1 MAEGVAGN
9 ADKVKLLAVPK
20 PHAFWAATEMEA
32 LVKPV
37 VGMLTVIEVPEL
49 AVMIQPAGTFQ
60 E

>member
-1 MAEGVAGN
+1 MAAGVAGN
-9 ADKVKLLAVPK
+9 ADNVKLRATPK
-20 PHAFWAATEMEA
+20 PQAFWAATEMEA

-37 VGMLTVIEVPEL
+37 VGMFTVIEVPEL

>member
-1 MAEGVAGN
+1 MAVGVAGN
-9 ADKVKLLAVPK
+9 ADNVKVRTVPY
-20 PHAFWAATEMEA
+20 PHPFWAATEMEA

-37 VGMLTVIEVPEL
+37 VGMLTVIEVPKL